1 MNSAKLKKAAPPA
14 KKKSQQQPSGNGATE
29 DEVDM
34 AATLPQHS
42 DDHGTK
48 VEDEAGTGEID
59 SLGG

>member
-1 MNSAKLKKAAPPA
+1 MKVPKLKKLPPH
-14 KKKSQQQPSGNGATE
+14 KSQQQPSGNGATE
-29 DEVDM
+29 DQVDM
-34 AATLPQHS
+34 AATLPEHS